1 MFVQRPLLLTFPNLS
16 RLINGGL
23 RVFLMQGSRVRRL
36 AVKVFGKESI
46 PTIAYTEEEFK
57 KIETCLLPHLNGSDL
72 LYVGFTIYI

>member
-1 MFVQRPLLLTFPNLS
+1 
-16 RLINGGL
+16 
-23 RVFLMQGSRVRRL
+23 MQGSRVRRL